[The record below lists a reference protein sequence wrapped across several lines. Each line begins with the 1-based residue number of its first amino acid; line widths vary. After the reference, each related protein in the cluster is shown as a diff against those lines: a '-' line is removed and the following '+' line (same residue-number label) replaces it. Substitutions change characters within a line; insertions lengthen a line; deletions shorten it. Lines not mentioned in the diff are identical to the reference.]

1 MNESAVALALLGAVA
16 YGVCD
21 FIGGIGSRRSS
32 PWPVALLTSVGVI
45 VVTLVVAP
53 FAGGHPKPSDFLFAG
68 IAGIGSGAGSAFFY
82 RGLTTGAM
90 SVVAPITA
98 AGSTLVPVAAGAIFG
113 GRQPELLAWI
123 GIALALPGVWLI
135 SGGTVHT
142 SFRAPGVRD
151 AIIAGLSWGSML
163 AAIGVIGRTS
173 GLWPILTAQP
183 VAVLTT
189 IVLAAVFGASAIPR
203 TRDSWLGLVAG
214 ILAGIAQAAFVFSA
228 RNGPL
233 SVSAVLVSLY
243 PAVTVLLAIGLLRE
257 RLHRTQLAGLALSA
271 TSVVLVALG

>member
-1 MNESAVALALLGAVA
+1 MNQAAIALALFGAFA

-21 FIGGIGSRRSS
+21 FLGGIGSRRSS

-45 VVTLVVAP
+45 IVTLVAAP
-53 FAGGHPKPSDFLFAG
+53 FSGGHPKSSDFLFAA

-98 AGSTLVPVAAGAIFG
+98 AGSTIVPVVAGAVTS

-123 GIALALPGVWLI
+123 GIVLALPGIWLI
-135 SGGTVHT
+135 SGGTAHT
-142 SFRAPGVRD
+142 SFRAPGVTD

-163 AAIGVIGRTS
+163 AAIGVIGRTA
-173 GLWPILTAQP
+173 GLWPVLTAQP

-189 IVLAAVFGASAIPR
+189 IVLAAAFGASAIPR
-203 TRDSWLGLVAG
+203 KRDSWLGLVAG
-214 ILAGIAQAAFVFSA
+214 LLAGIAQASFVFSA

-233 SVSAVLVSLY
+233 SISAVLVSLY
-243 PAVTVLLAIGLLRE
+243 PAVTVMLAIALLRE
-257 RLHRTQLAGLALSA
+257 RLHRSQIAGLAISA
-271 TSVVLVALG
+271 ASVALVTLG